1 MISKPKQ
8 PTAKRWLPKKCEE
21 KDRMKTKTLRRLFSM
36 LAALVMGLSLLTGCS
51 EKNAERTQAGAPQ
64 IHLNSLSVFLLLCS
78 FRIFFAASGE
88 QG

>member
-51 EKNAERTQAGAPQ
+51 EKNAERTQEQEDAQ
-64 IHLNSLSVFLLLCS
+64 TIQVYLRSTSLYENLSLIH
-78 FRIFFAASGE
+78 I
-88 QG
+88 

>member
-36 LAALVMGLSLLTGCS
+36 LAALVMAVSLLTGTP
-51 EKNAERTQAGAPQ
+51 EKEIVETYEEVCGKR
-64 IHLNSLSVFLLLCS
+64 
-78 FRIFFAASGE
+78 AAA
-88 QG
+88 